1 MTQAA
6 NFIWPGARIEICGP
20 LGSGKSTLVRLL
32 HHFGATPLYEP
43 VEQHPYLGKF
53 YENPQ
58 RYGLETNIHFVTHY
72 LHSIK
77 AHMPLETT
85 LVVDSG
91 LPLRRTYHDVGEMSL
106 TERLIGDDLMDGIG
120 ALLPPADLYIHLSA
134 TTQQLL
140 SRIARRGR
148 DIESAVSADYVDKL
162 NRRLDQH
169 MARIGLNSRL
179 LTLKVEALEGMTEP
193 DSALPIIQQ
202 INRTLH
208 AGLEAAGRQTK
219 QSPLPLPAMEAA

>member
-1 MTQAA
+1 MT
-6 NFIWPGARIEICGP
+6 NNTLSWPDARIEICGP

-32 HHFGATPLYEP
+32 AHYGAMPLYEP
-43 VEQHPYLGKF
+43 VEHHPYLEKF
-53 YENPQ
+53 YTDPQ

-72 LHSIK
+72 LHMIK
-77 AHMPLETT
+77 THMPMATT

-91 LPLRRTYHDVGEMSL
+91 LPLRRTYHDVSEISL
-106 TERLIGDDLMDGIG
+106 TERLIGDDLMDGVA
-120 ALLPPADLYIHLSA
+120 ALIPPADLYIHLSA

-148 DIESAVSADYVDKL
+148 DMEASVSADYVDRL

-169 MARIGLNSRL
+169 MARIGIRSRL
-179 LTLKVEALEGMTEP
+179 LTLRIDALEGLTDP
-193 DSALPIIQQ
+193 DTAFPVIQQ

-208 AGLEAAGRQTK
+208 AALEASGRLEKQTD
-219 QSPLPLPAMEAA
+219 LPLAAA